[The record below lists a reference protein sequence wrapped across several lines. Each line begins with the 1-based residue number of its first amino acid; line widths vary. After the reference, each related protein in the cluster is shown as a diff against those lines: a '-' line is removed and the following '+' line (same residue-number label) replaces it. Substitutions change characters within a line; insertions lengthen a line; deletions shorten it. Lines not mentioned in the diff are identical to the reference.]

1 MKTLFF
7 PLACSLRNRFLP
19 GGHLPLRTGAILLFG
34 LALFAALYLV
44 SFKTVSYFH
53 RQNELGI
60 ILSLKIFQMAWL
72 IMFTM
77 LIFSTM
83 VSGISAL
90 FLSNDNEIF
99 CAAPV
104 PPERLYLMRFVS
116 TILYTSWM
124 MLIFSL
130 PVFGAYGSVFN
141 AGHLYW
147 PLMVLS
153 VLSTAAMAG
162 GIGLALTVLLVN
174 IFPARRTKDIVV
186 YLSLLFGIL
195 LYLVIR
201 LIRPEDLA
209 DPEKFPD
216 FLEYLSAMQTPAA
229 PLLPPSWASNMLS
242 SYLQEGQTDLL
253 LTALLLLTPCILFFA
268 GERIMGHWF
277 FSGFSKAQESFG
289 GFHRFKEKPYHPSP
303 MRWFFRREL
312 HLFMRDS
319 SEWSQL
325 FLVGAL
331 IVVYLYNFKAL
342 PLDRSPMPLEY
353 ITNLVSYAN
362 IGLTGFL
369 ISSLSAR
376 FVYPAI
382 GSEGSGFDLIRASP
396 LGTGRY
402 MLYKYTFYVI
412 PFSCLALVLLI
423 VSNHLLQIKGPMVW
437 ISVCTGLII
446 TWSVVALALGFG
458 AMYADFK
465 AENRAAVL
473 GGFGAILF
481 LFSALT
487 LELAIIGIGSVPAYR
502 LVRSFVKTG
511 EAPLILTAGSLL
523 MLTVMVF
530 VALLAALLSIK
541 KGIINLESG

>member
-1 MKTLFF
+1 MVLFV
-7 PLACSLRNRFLP
+7 
-19 GGHLPLRTGAILLFG
+19 
-34 LALFAALYLV
+34 ALYIA
-44 SFKTVSYFH
+44 SFKVVGYFH

-60 ILSLKIFQMAWL
+60 ILSLKIFQMAWV

-90 FLSNDNEIF
+90 FLSKDNEIL

-104 PPERLYLMRFVS
+104 PPARLYAMRFVS

-130 PVFGAYGSVFN
+130 PIFGAYGSVFH
-141 AGHLYW
+141 AGPLYW
-147 PLMVLS
+147 PLMLLS

-174 IFPARRTKDIVV
+174 IFPARRTKDIVL

-229 PLLPPSWASNMLS
+229 PLLPPSWPSNLLS
-242 SYLQEGQTDLL
+242 SYLQDGHTDLL
-253 LTALLLLTPCILFFA
+253 LTALLLLTPLILYFA
-268 GERIMGHWF
+268 GEWVMQHWF
-277 FSGFSKAQESFG
+277 FAGFSKAQESFG
-289 GFHRFKEKPYHPSP
+289 GFHRFKARPYRPSP
-303 MRWFFRREL
+303 IRWFLRREL
-312 HLFMRDS
+312 HMFLRDS

-331 IVVYLYNFKAL
+331 VVVYLYNFKVL
-342 PLDRSPMPLEY
+342 PLDRSPMPLDY
-353 ITNLVSYAN
+353 ISNLISYAN

-369 ISSLSAR
+369 VASLAAR

-382 GSEGSGFDLIRASP
+382 GSEGTGFELIRTSP
-396 LGTGRY
+396 LGTARY
-402 MLYKYTFYVI
+402 MLYKYLFYVL
-412 PFSCLALVLLI
+412 PFSFLALVLLL
-423 VSNHLLQIKGPMVW
+423 VSNHLLQITGPMQW
-437 ISVCTGLII
+437 ISVCTGLVI
-446 TWSVVALALGFG
+446 TWSVVAMALGFG
-458 AMYADFK
+458 AIYADFK

-473 GGFGAILF
+473 GGFGAVLF

-487 LELAIIGIGSVPAYR
+487 LELAIIGIGSVPVYR
-502 LVRSFVKTG
+502 LVRSVIKTG
-511 EAPLILTAGSLL
+511 EAPLMLTISSLL
-523 MLTVMVF
+523 MLTAM
-530 VALLAALLSIK
+530 LLASLLTSLWCIK
-541 KGIINLESG
+541 KGITRLEAG

>member
-7 PLACSLRNRFLP
+7 PLTSSLRNRLFP
-19 GGHLPLRTGAILLFG
+19 DRRPTIKAWAILLFG
-34 LALFAALYLV
+34 LGLCVALYLV
-44 SFKTVSYFH
+44 SVKVVGYFH
-53 RQNELGI
+53 QQNELGI
-60 ILSLKIFQMAWL
+60 ILSLKIFQMAWV

-99 CAAPV
+99 CTAPV
-104 PPERLYLMRFVS
+104 TPARLYWLRFIS

-130 PVFGAYGSVFN
+130 PIFGAYGTVFN
-141 AGHLYW
+141 AGFLYW
-147 PLMVLS
+147 PLMLLAVF
-153 VLSTAAMAG
+153 STAAMAG
-162 GIGLALTVLLVN
+162 GIGLAVTIILVN
-174 IFPARRTKDIVV
+174 IFPAKRTKDIVV

-209 DPEKFPD
+209 DPDKFPD
-216 FLEYLSAMQTPAA
+216 FLEYLSAMQAPAT
-229 PLLPPSWASNMLS
+229 PLLPPSWPSNLLS
-242 SYLQEGQTDLL
+242 AYLQDGHTDLL
-253 LTALLLLTPCILFFA
+253 LTGLLVLTPCILYFT
-268 GERIMGHWF
+268 GEWIMGRWF
-277 FSGFSKAQESFG
+277 QKGFSKAQESFG
-289 GFHRFKEKPYHPSP
+289 GFHSFKAKAYHPSP
-303 MRWFFRREL
+303 VRWFFRREL
-312 HLFMRDS
+312 HMFLRDS

-342 PLDRSPMPLEY
+342 PLDRSPMPVEY
-353 ITNLVSYAN
+353 ISNLVSYAN

-369 ISSLSAR
+369 VASLSAR

-382 GSEGSGFDLIRASP
+382 GSEGSGFALIQTSP
-396 LGTGRY
+396 LSTARY
-402 MLYKYTFYVI
+402 MLYKYFFYVI
-412 PFSCLALVLLI
+412 PFSCLALILLLA
-423 VSNHLLQIKGPMVW
+423 SNHLLQITGPMQW
-437 ISVCTGLII
+437 ISVTTGLII

-458 AMYADFK
+458 AIYADFR

-487 LELAIIGIGSVPAYR
+487 LELAVIGIGSVPAYQ
-502 LVRSFVKTG
+502 LVRSVVITG
-511 EAPLILTAGSLL
+511 EAPIMLTIRSLL
-523 MLTVMVF
+523 MLIM
-530 VALLAALLSIK
+530 LLLVTLSVSLFCIK
-541 KGIINLESG
+541 KGIAQLEAG